1 MFTLSGGIMD
11 QPGTHV
17 LLRGNQPAAADR
29 MRELLAR
36 TVQDHVSDQRS
47 NAGALEDIRQ
57 RMEGLEWLVK
67 EVREREVAGLTA
79 QLDELGKRLDESA
92 QKPPQWAE
100 SLAEHME
107 LLRSQVAPVAEL
119 HSLWADVGTV
129 SENVE
134 VALPQLQSVCDAV
147 GQAVSA
153 LQAQDDRLTKLQQSM
168 GKLQQSMESAASR
181 FSRIDKAVAELTQ
194 RTGQLDKEI
203 SAVKG
208 RAEVSFGALTAKVD
222 QNAEATSRQL
232 TQSLEAMSGTV
243 EGLSGH
249 MAGISGQVDLIG
261 GQVQA
266 VHGRI
271 EQLDERLA
279 DTDDKLGSLDTRL
292 TAAGEKIGSADTRV
306 AGLDSRLERLD
317 ERLEQLDG
325 RLGEHGRGL
334 TSVEGKLGTV
344 AGRLGMVDGKVGTLG
359 GRLDGLDGRLE
370 GVGARIDGISDTFG
384 ERIDAFGER
393 IDGLGSTVGTRIDS
407 IGSTVSTRIDGLGST
422 FGDRFGQLDGKL
434 DTAAGKVTDV
444 SGQLEKL
451 DRGLAAVGRLVDT
464 TAEQLNGQLEPL
476 ADELRARPGHMD
488 IQEILAKIV
497 DAAQSDVAAHL
508 GSLEETVLTLAE
520 ALLRPHGRPEPRPEP
535 RSVPAPRDGAEPLR
549 AEV

>member
-1 MFTLSGGIMD
+1 MD
-11 QPGTHV
+11 QPGNHI
-17 LLRGNQPAAADR
+17 LLRGNQAGAADR

-36 TVQDHVSDQRS
+36 TVQDHVADQRS

-134 VALPQLQSVCDAV
+134 VANRLLQSVCDTV

-208 RAEVSFGALTAKVD
+208 RAEVSFGALAAKVD

-232 TQSLEAMSGTV
+232 SQSLEAMSGTV

-292 TAAGEKIGSADTRV
+292 TAAAETVGSADTRV
-306 AGLDSRLERLD
+306 ASLDSRLERLD
-317 ERLEQLDG
+317 ERLDDQYDRMSEI
-325 RLGEHGRGL
+325 
-334 TSVEGKLGTV
+334 GT
-344 AGRLGMVDGKVGTLG
+344 
-359 GRLDGLDGRLE
+359 
-370 GVGARIDGISDTFG
+370 
-384 ERIDAFGER
+384 
-393 IDGLGSTVGTRIDS
+393 
-407 IGSTVSTRIDGLGST
+407 
-422 FGDRFGQLDGKL
+422 
-434 DTAAGKVTDV
+434 
-444 SGQLEKL
+444 
-451 DRGLAAVGRLVDT
+451 
-464 TAEQLNGQLEPL
+464 
-476 ADELRARPGHMD
+476 
-488 IQEILAKIV
+488 
-497 DAAQSDVAAHL
+497 
-508 GSLEETVLTLAE
+508 TLA
-520 ALLRPHGRPEPRPEP
+520 G
-535 RSVPAPRDGAEPLR
+535 
-549 AEV
+549 